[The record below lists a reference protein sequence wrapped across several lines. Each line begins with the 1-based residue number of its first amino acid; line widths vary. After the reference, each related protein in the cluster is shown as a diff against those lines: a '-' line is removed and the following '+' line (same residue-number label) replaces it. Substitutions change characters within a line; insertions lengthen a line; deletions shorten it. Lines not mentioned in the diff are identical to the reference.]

1 MVRVGE
7 STGALDLALDNVTY
21 FYNREVE
28 DAVDRGLSM
37 LGPVLTVILASILGF
52 FALSVLIPVYNL
64 ATHLPT

>member
-1 MVRVGE
+1 
-7 STGALDLALDNVTY
+7 
-21 FYNREVE
+21 VE

-37 LGPVLTVILASILGF
+37 LGPILTVILASILGF